1 MEFLPG
7 HTVGIDLG
15 TTFSCIAHLDQEGHP
30 VPLANDEGEVEVPS
44 LILLAETGHVIV
56 GPSRS
61 RAAFEDPD
69 RVVERIKREMGH
81 VEYKR
86 TFDGHEITP
95 EFLSALILKKLK
107 QDGEEKI
114 GPITNA
120 VITVPYYFN
129 DARRKATQDA
139 GRIAGL
145 NVVDIINEPTA
156 ATLTYAW
163 HRGELGAQA
172 KQGARPK
179 IAMVYDLGGGTF
191 DVTLVK
197 YTPTHFQVLATD
209 GDVQL
214 GGVDWNDRLLDYI
227 AGEYQ
232 SKYGKDPRESRATVQ
247 VLRNDCDQAKI
258 ALTDQPQVTLTC
270 RHEGKSVSATITR
283 EKFEELTADLMQR
296 TIDTLEL
303 VLDAAKLTAQDL
315 DAVVLV
321 GGSTLMPAVPRRIQQ
336 ATGLEPYKGISPHTS
351 VAQGAAIHAAV
362 LEAKYRGEKSLL
374 AESLRK
380 HLAAIKQED
389 VNSHGLGVVAKH
401 PRSGKYI
408 NHVMIPHNTRL
419 PAEKTQTFYTNE
431 PNQQRVSIKVTEGDA
446 PLADAVSMIGTCR
459 VTNLPPNLPAKSP
472 IEVTYSFDTT
482 GRVRVRARDKTG
494 GREATIEIE
503 RRGGL
508 EEEQIDAFARLAND
522 YTVE

>member
-1 MEFLPG
+1 
-7 HTVGIDLG
+7 
-15 TTFSCIAHLDQEGHP
+15 
-30 VPLANDEGEVEVPS
+30 
-44 LILLAETGHVIV
+44 
-56 GPSRS
+56 
-61 RAAFEDPD
+61 
-69 RVVERIKREMGH
+69 
-81 VEYKR
+81 
-86 TFDGHEITP
+86 
-95 EFLSALILKKLK
+95 
-107 QDGEEKI
+107 
-114 GPITNA
+114 
-120 VITVPYYFN
+120 
-129 DARRKATQDA
+129 
-139 GRIAGL
+139 
-145 NVVDIINEPTA
+145 
-156 ATLTYAW
+156 
-163 HRGELGAQA
+163 
-172 KQGARPK
+172 
-179 IAMVYDLGGGTF
+179 
-191 DVTLVK
+191 
-197 YTPTHFQVLATD
+197 
-209 GDVQL
+209 
-214 GGVDWNDRLLDYI
+214 
-227 AGEYQ
+227 
-232 SKYGKDPRESRATVQ
+232 
-247 VLRNDCDQAKI
+247 
-258 ALTDQPQVTLTC
+258 
-270 RHEGKSVSATITR
+270 
-283 EKFEELTADLMQR
+283 
-296 TIDTLEL
+296 
-303 VLDAAKLTAQDL
+303 
-315 DAVVLV
+315 
-321 GGSTLMPAVPRRIQQ
+321 
-336 ATGLEPYKGISPHTS
+336 
-351 VAQGAAIHAAV
+351 V